1 MELLD
6 HIISVCL
13 TLWKAAKLFSQW
25 LNIWD
30 HHQKYVRVP
39 TVLCP
44 HQSALFILAILI
56 GLWWHLIVTLICNS
70 TMTLICNSTMPNDSD
85 KWLHL
90 FICPFAFQISFL
102 VRCLLRSFVHVLVGF
117 SQLSVESSL
126 CVPDARPLSHG
137 SALSTSPS
145 TRPVF
150 SFSWPC
156 LSQSSVCHSDEAHF
170 CFSLLECTLHVLPST
185 VHVTTGHSGFSPVF
199 SSTNVTATIHYD
211 LILYK
216 VWGWS
221 WSSLSTWERPI
232 VPVPCVEKI
241 ILSPLNCCHAF
252 KKPWLCS
259 CGSTCGPSLVFHGCV
274 RRSLCQYHR
283 ILTTI
288 AL

>member
-25 LNIWD
+25 LNIWH

-56 GLWWHLIVTLICNS
+56 GLWWRLIVTLICNS
-70 TMTLICNSTMPNDSD
+70 TMANDSD
-85 KWLHL
+85 KCLHL

-102 VRCLLRSFVHVLVGF
+102 VRYLFRSFVRVVVGF
-117 SQLSVESSL
+117 SQLSVESPL

-145 TRPVF
+145 TQPVF

-170 CFSLLECTLHVLPST
+170 CFSLLECTLQVLSK
-185 VHVTTGHSGFSPVF
+185 HCSCNHRSLRF
-199 SSTNVTATIHYD
+199 SSY
-211 LILYK
+211 
-216 VWGWS
+216 
-221 WSSLSTWERPI
+221 
-232 VPVPCVEKI
+232 
-241 ILSPLNCCHAF
+241 
-252 KKPWLCS
+252 
-259 CGSTCGPSLVFHGCV
+259 VFF
-274 RRSLCQYHR
+274 
-283 ILTTI
+283 
-288 AL
+288 